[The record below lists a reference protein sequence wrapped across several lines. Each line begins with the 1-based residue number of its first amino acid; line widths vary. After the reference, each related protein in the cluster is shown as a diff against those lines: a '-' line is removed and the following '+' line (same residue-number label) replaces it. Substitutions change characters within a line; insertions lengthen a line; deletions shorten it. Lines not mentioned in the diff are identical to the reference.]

1 MPNREL
7 VERRLPCGGWTRDI
21 AVYKAEWSSVGA
33 AITGVSGWR
42 LESFD
47 PDFMFRSGHG
57 SETVVLPLNFVRAVW
72 VRQLNEE
79 AREASRKA
87 AREAREAPSCCG

>member
-1 MPNREL
+1 MSASESGVPNREL

-72 VRQLNEE
+72 VRQLNEA
-79 AREASRKA
+79 ARAASEAS
-87 AREAREAPSCCG
+87 S